1 MSAPHLAAQV
11 SSHLMPLTTGPGRC
25 PGGPQVMHWRC
36 AWDAG
41 WNSAP
46 AHGGFAT
53 GSLLPLLA
61 VAVVVVLLIS
71 AAAWVLRGA
80 RR

>member
-1 MSAPHLAAQV
+1 MHTPHLAAQV
-11 SSHLMPLTTGPGRC
+11 ANRLMPLTTGPGRC
-25 PGGPQVMHWRC
+25 PNGPQVTHWRC

-46 AHGGFAT
+46 AHGGFAI
-53 GSLLPLLA
+53 GSLLLLLVAA
-61 VAVVVVLLIS
+61 VAVVLLIR
-71 AAAWVLRGA
+71 AAARVLRGA